1 MKKIILFIVLIV
13 LLVFAIFS
21 ISLRPKEKYNVVT
34 GGEILEQNDDEIKP
48 NIDEVKPNI
57 VEKIDSSN
65 KNIQYHIEDIKA
77 ELAESSISSEVE
89 ESPEMKSKIYKVPE
103 NTGFKSYMDYRT
115 ITAKNSYQYK
125 LQDQFAYTGNYGIR
139 MVEGRYCIA
148 VGTYF
153 TTDVG
158 CYIDLVLENGT
169 VIPCILADVKA
180 DIHTDKMNIASLYN
194 GCVSEFIV
202 DTPSLHKIAKRNG
215 SISYCCE
222 EWKSHVAEIIV
233 YEKNIFD

>member
-1 MKKIILFIVLIV
+1 MKKIILFIVLAV
-13 LLVFAIFS
+13 LFISAVCS
-21 ISLRPKEKYNVVT
+21 ISFKPKEKYNVVT
-34 GGEILEQNDDEIKP
+34 GGEELIQEEKTEP
-48 NIDEVKPNI
+48 NIYNSKPSITEKVNNSEEDEYN
-57 VEKIDSSN
+57 VE
-65 KNIQYHIEDIKA
+65 EVKA
-77 ELAESSISSEVE
+77 ELIIPSINSEIE
-89 ESPEMKSKIYKVPE
+89 ESPEMKSKTYKVPE

-158 CYIDLVLENGT
+158 CYIDLILENGT
-169 VIPCILADVKA
+169 IIPCILADVKA
-180 DIHTDKMNIASLYN
+180 DIHTDEMNIASLHN